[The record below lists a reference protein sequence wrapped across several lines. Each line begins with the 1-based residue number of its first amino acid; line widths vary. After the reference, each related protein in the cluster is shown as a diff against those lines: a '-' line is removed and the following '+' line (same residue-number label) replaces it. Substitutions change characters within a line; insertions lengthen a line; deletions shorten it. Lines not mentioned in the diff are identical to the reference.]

1 MEPGEFAVR
10 GGLVDLFPPGT
21 NEPLRLDLFGDVLEA
36 IRSFDADEPAL
47 DRRRATRSC
56 CCRSARCC

>member
-1 MEPGEFAVR
+1 MEPGEYAVR

-21 NEPLRLDLFGDVLEA
+21 NEPLRLDLFGDVLET
-36 IRSFDADEPAL
+36 IRSFDRDEPAH
-47 DRRRATRSC
+47 RPASATRSC